1 MNLVN
6 DDNAKRKMSSS
17 SSENLPTTATLDCLL
32 TNIEILSPLNLTPLT
47 NFIRQEVISHVSTF
61 ENRCNKNWLFSGLV
75 KLGISRFYL
84 FILLIIFTGLTVKNM
99 YNRSLY
105 LLCNL
110 IGVVYPTYRSMKI
123 IGNEEEKVEEKK
135 GKEKSDDNN
144 NNDDDDDDK
153 NDDNNKDGRRKR
165 TVSSFSSTTDKE
177 KKQWLTY
184 WTIYG
189 WLQIADYWSGSLL
202 KLFPGYNI
210 FKLLFLYWA
219 QNDRFKEISNASIT
233 TSLKNEL
240 NTEDI
245 WKKDIAMYE
254 TTKFTTSF
262 PKMSTSSSLISSAI
276 VEPLDLLK
284 KNMRRDTSSAI
295 AKSDVISAVDKPK
308 LDFSKF
314 LRKKTEIPEYAIK
327 ISEDNPGTLPHNM
340 RSIDDIDI
348 ISIRRPAIKN
358 PVTTSSIHIVY
369 KMTTMQDRKSKL
381 TQAIDKIITQN
392 IEEADCNIHATK
404 AINKLLIQEVGKDW
418 KTYIEK
424 QDRFKRSVI
433 LLL

>member
-123 IGNEEEKVEEKK
+123 I
-135 GKEKSDDNN
+135 
-144 NNDDDDDDK
+144 
-153 NDDNNKDGRRKR
+153 
-165 TVSSFSSTTDKE
+165 DKE

-254 TTKFTTSF
+254 TTKVR
-262 PKMSTSSSLISSAI
+262 PYRVNI
-276 VEPLDLLK
+276 V
-284 KNMRRDTSSAI
+284 
-295 AKSDVISAVDKPK
+295 
-308 LDFSKF
+308 
-314 LRKKTEIPEYAIK
+314 
-327 ISEDNPGTLPHNM
+327 
-340 RSIDDIDI
+340 
-348 ISIRRPAIKN
+348 
-358 PVTTSSIHIVY
+358 
-369 KMTTMQDRKSKL
+369 
-381 TQAIDKIITQN
+381 
-392 IEEADCNIHATK
+392 
-404 AINKLLIQEVGKDW
+404 
-418 KTYIEK
+418 
-424 QDRFKRSVI
+424 
-433 LLL
+433 

>member
-123 IGNEEEKVEEKK
+123 I
-135 GKEKSDDNN
+135 
-144 NNDDDDDDK
+144 
-153 NDDNNKDGRRKR
+153 DGRRKR

-254 TTKFTTSF
+254 TTKEG
-262 PKMSTSSSLISSAI
+262 PRKYH
-276 VEPLDLLK
+276 
-284 KNMRRDTSSAI
+284 
-295 AKSDVISAVDKPK
+295 
-308 LDFSKF
+308 KF
-314 LRKKTEIPEYAIK
+314 LTDRDRLIGEE
-327 ISEDNPGTLPHNM
+327 LL
-340 RSIDDIDI
+340 
-348 ISIRRPAIKN
+348 RR
-358 PVTTSSIHIVY
+358 
-369 KMTTMQDRKSKL
+369 
-381 TQAIDKIITQN
+381 
-392 IEEADCNIHATK
+392 
-404 AINKLLIQEVGKDW
+404 G
-418 KTYIEK
+418 
-424 QDRFKRSVI
+424 I
-433 LLL
+433 LESRL

>member
-6 DDNAKRKMSSS
+6 DNNAKRKMSSS

-123 IGNEEEKVEEKK
+123 I
-135 GKEKSDDNN
+135 
-144 NNDDDDDDK
+144 
-153 NDDNNKDGRRKR
+153 
-165 TVSSFSSTTDKE
+165 VSSFSSTTDKE

-189 WLQIADYWSGSLL
+189 WLQIADYWSESLL

-219 QNDRFKEISNASIT
+219 QNDRFKGATVIFESIIKPLINKKSFTTINNINNQRSSSSSDEILEQSYNNNNHHNNNNKSSSLKISNASITT

-254 TTKFTTSF
+254 TTNVR
-262 PKMSTSSSLISSAI
+262 PYRVNI
-276 VEPLDLLK
+276 V
-284 KNMRRDTSSAI
+284 
-295 AKSDVISAVDKPK
+295 
-308 LDFSKF
+308 
-314 LRKKTEIPEYAIK
+314 
-327 ISEDNPGTLPHNM
+327 
-340 RSIDDIDI
+340 
-348 ISIRRPAIKN
+348 
-358 PVTTSSIHIVY
+358 
-369 KMTTMQDRKSKL
+369 
-381 TQAIDKIITQN
+381 
-392 IEEADCNIHATK
+392 
-404 AINKLLIQEVGKDW
+404 
-418 KTYIEK
+418 
-424 QDRFKRSVI
+424 
-433 LLL
+433 